1 MGKFFAL
8 SRWGQAIPEVL
19 KRRWQHLQGTQ
30 WDTTRKH
37 RELRG
42 HYSGLEDGE
51 DAMSQGTQLQDLGQV
66 RKCVLPY
73 SLPRRSGLV
82 DTPVSASE
90 TYFRQSICV
99 ALGAE
104 FVMIHYGSNRKRI
117 YLFIPSSRFLRAGT
131 LLAHLL

>member
-1 MGKFFAL
+1 MGYNKEAQRAEGSLFWL
-8 SRWGQAIPEVL
+8 GRW
-19 KRRWQHLQGTQ
+19 RRCYEPRNT
-30 WDTTRKH
+30 
-37 RELRG
+37 
-42 HYSGLEDGE
+42 
-51 DAMSQGTQLQDLGQV
+51 AQDLGQV

-73 SLPRRSGLV
+73 SLPRRNGLV

-117 YLFIPSSRFLRAGT
+117 YLFIPSNRFLRAGT